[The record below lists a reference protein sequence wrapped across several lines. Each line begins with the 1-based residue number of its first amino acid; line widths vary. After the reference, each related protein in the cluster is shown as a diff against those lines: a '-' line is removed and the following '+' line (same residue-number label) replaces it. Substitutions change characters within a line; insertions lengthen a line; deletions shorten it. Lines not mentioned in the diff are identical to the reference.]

1 MKNRDL
7 SRAASVLFAVAL
19 FFFILAFSVALPIYC
34 RPFYYAHIGALN
46 LPEASG
52 YSEQQIRAAYNEVLD
67 YLTLPARE
75 FSSGDMAFSSE
86 GAAHFADCKVLFDL
100 NVTVLICAS
109 VILAVLLVLRK
120 RGRIGALRIGR
131 HSAGFYSAVSAVVLP
146 IIIGILA
153 AIDFDRAFTV
163 FHTIFFPGKDNWLFD
178 PATDE
183 IINVLPEEFF
193 MNCAI
198 LIGAGVLVF
207 SAGIII
213 ADIKGKNR
221 GE

>member
-19 FFFILAFSVALPIYC
+19 FFFILTFSISLPIYC

-100 NVTVLICAS
+100 NVTVLICS
-109 VILAVLLVLRK
+109 GLILAILLVLK
-120 RGRIGALRIGR
+120 RTGRVDAFRIGR
-131 HSAGFYSAVSAVVLP
+131 RSAAFYSAVSAVTLP
-146 IIIGILA
+146 IIIGALA
-153 AIDFDRAFTV
+153 AIDFDRAFTA
-163 FHTIFFPGKDNWLFD
+163 FHGVFFPGKDNWLFD
-178 PATDE
+178 PAADE
-183 IINVLPEEFF
+183 IINVLPQEFF

-198 LIGAGVLVF
+198 LIGTSVLVM
-207 SAGIII
+207 SIGIIMI
-213 ADIKGKNR
+213 IECRNA
-221 GE
+221 